1 VHLHLPSVTVTLGSV
16 TERSGDVW
24 RKSDLA
30 VPPREARTRHD
41 AYKAL
46 GEGNQQLAEEA
57 RTAEAV
63 GLPMIVLGELWFG
76 FMNGNKLRQS
86 AATLERFLA
95 IPRVR
100 VLELDRQTTRVF
112 GEIATVLRQAGIAI
126 QQNDIWIAALCKQ
139 HGFVLA
145 TRNRGFQRVLGLE
158 VIEFTV
164 HVPETR
170 GSR

>member
-1 VHLHLPSVTVTLGSV
+1 M
-16 TERSGDVW
+16 
-24 RKSDLA
+24 KLA
-30 VPPREARTRHD
+30 LDTN

-63 GLPMIVLGELWFG
+63 GLPMLVLGELWFG
-76 FMNGNKLRQS
+76 FMNGTKLRQN

-95 IPRVR
+95 TPRVR
-100 VLELDRQTTRVF
+100 VLEPDRQTTRVF
-112 GEIATVLRQAGIAI
+112 GEIATLLRQAGIAI

-139 HGFVLA
+139 NGFALA
-145 TRNRGFQRVLGLE
+145 TRDRNFQHVLGLE
-158 VIEFTV
+158 VIQFTV

-170 GSR
+170 DSR

>member
-1 VHLHLPSVTVTLGSV
+1 V
-16 TERSGDVW
+16 
-24 RKSDLA
+24 KLA
-30 VPPREARTRHD
+30 LDTN

-57 RTAEAV
+57 RTAEVV

-76 FMNGNKLRQS
+76 FTNGTKLRQNAS
-86 AATLERFLA
+86 TLERFLA
-95 IPRVR
+95 TPRVR

-112 GEIATVLRQAGIAI
+112 GEIATLLRQAGIAI

-139 HGFVLA
+139 HGFALA
-145 TRNRGFQRVLGLE
+145 TRDRGFQHILGLE
-158 VIEFTV
+158 VIEFTL
-164 HVPETR
+164 HMPETR

>member
-1 VHLHLPSVTVTLGSV
+1 M
-16 TERSGDVW
+16 
-24 RKSDLA
+24 KLA
-30 VPPREARTRHD
+30 LDTN

-76 FMNGNKLRQS
+76 FMNGTKLREN
-86 AATLERFLA
+86 AAILERFLA
-95 IPRVR
+95 TPRVR
-100 VLELDRQTTRVF
+100 LLELDRQTTRVV

-139 HGFVLA
+139 HGFALA
-145 TRNRGFQRVLGLE
+145 TRDRGFQQVLGLE

-170 GSR
+170 GSQ

>member
-1 VHLHLPSVTVTLGSV
+1 MARRT
-16 TERSGDVW
+16 SGRARRV
-24 RKSDLA
+24 KLA
-30 VPPREARTRHD
+30 LDTN
-41 AYKAL
+41 AYKTL

-57 RTAEAV
+57 RTAESV
-63 GLPMIVLGELWFG
+63 GIPMIVLGELWSG
-76 FMNGNKLRQS
+76 FMNGTKLRQN

-95 IPRVR
+95 TPRVR

-112 GEIATVLRQAGIAI
+112 GEIATLLRQAGIAI

-139 HGFVLA
+139 HGFALA
-145 TRNRGFQRVLGLE
+145 TRVRGFQHVLGLE

>member
-1 VHLHLPSVTVTLGSV
+1 MARRTPSRVRRV
-16 TERSGDVW
+16 
-24 RKSDLA
+24 KLA
-30 VPPREARTRHD
+30 LDTN

-46 GEGNQQLAEEA
+46 GEGNRQLAEEA
-57 RTAEAV
+57 RTAETV

-76 FMNGNKLRQS
+76 FMNGTKLRQN

-95 IPRVR
+95 TPRVR
-100 VLELDRQTTRVF
+100 VLEPNRQTTRAF
-112 GEIATVLRQAGIAI
+112 GEIATQLRQAGIAI

-139 HGFVLA
+139 HGFALA
-145 TRNRGFQRVLGLE
+145 TRHHGFQHVLGLE
-158 VIEFTV
+158 VIESEV

>member
-1 VHLHLPSVTVTLGSV
+1 V
-16 TERSGDVW
+16 
-24 RKSDLA
+24 KLA
-30 VPPREARTRHD
+30 LDTN

-46 GEGNQQLAEEA
+46 GEGNRQLAEEA
-57 RTAEAV
+57 RIADTV

-76 FMNGNKLRQS
+76 FMNGTKLRQN

-95 IPRVR
+95 TPRVR
-100 VLELDRQTTRVF
+100 VLELDRQSARAF
-112 GEIATVLRQAGIAI
+112 GEIATLLRQAGIAI

-139 HGFVLA
+139 HGFALA
-145 TRNRGFQRVLGLE
+145 TRDRGFQHILGLE

-164 HVPETR
+164 HAPETR